1 MDWLLSLLAPSPSR
15 QELLPVIGALAE
27 TLLPA
32 EPDRA
37 AAAKSKGDIALAKFY
52 SISGKQQSS
61 HMQEVTPAKQW
72 KLRHPE
78 ACYQNT

>member
-1 MDWLLSLLAPSPSR
+1 MDWLLGLLAPSPSR

-37 AAAKSKGDIALAKFY
+37 AAAKNQGDTDLANFHN
-52 SISGKQQSS
+52 ISGKQQSGQ
-61 HMQEVTPAKQW
+61 MQEVTLAKQW
-72 KLRHPE
+72 S
-78 ACYQNT
+78 C